1 MSVVSSSPA
10 LGIAREPSALLAE
23 AASLEAATTEE
34 ILAWVEQ
41 RLGARAAI
49 ASSFGVED
57 MVLIDLARKHAPSL
71 RVFTLDTG
79 RLPSETYELIEV
91 VRNRYGIPVETYFPE
106 RARVEALESTQ
117 GYFSFRRSLDARKE
131 CCAIRKVEPL
141 RRALQG
147 LDGWVTGLRREQSA
161 NRTEVA
167 IVEHDRD
174 HGGLLK
180 LNPLAAWSRQ
190 QVWSYIQANAVPYN
204 ALHDRG
210 YPSIG
215 CAPCTRAVKPYE
227 DERAGRWWWES
238 REHSECGL
246 HRIR

>member
-1 MSVVSSSPA
+1 MSSVQSTSPTIPPLLSEATA
-10 LGIAREPSALLAE
+10 LGEATAQTLLE
-23 AASLEAATTEE
+23 
-34 ILAWVEQ
+34 WVEQ

-49 ASSFGVED
+49 ASSFGAED
-57 MVLIDLARKHAPSL
+57 MVLIDLARKHAPGV

-79 RLPSETYELIEV
+79 RLPPETYELIEV
-91 VRNRYGIPVETYFPE
+91 VRRRYGIEVETYFPE
-106 RARVEALESTQ
+106 RAQVEALESAR
-117 GYFSFRRSLDARKE
+117 GYFSFRQDLASRKE
-131 CCAIRKVEPL
+131 CCAIRKVAPL
-141 RRALQG
+141 RRALHG
-147 LDGWVTGLRREQSA
+147 REAWLTGLRREQSL
-161 NRTEVA
+161 NRTDVRV
-167 IVEHDRD
+167 VELDSA

-190 QVWSYIQANAVPYN
+190 QVWAYIQENGVPYN

-227 DERAGRWWWES
+227 DERAGRWWWEA

-246 HRIR
+246 HPVR